1 LNLPKPLTVD
11 DAAYYY
17 FARHI
22 AADPLHPYDFQMFWY
37 EWPQPANTVLAP
49 PVLPY
54 WWSLALHLFGDR
66 PWLWKLWLLPFSILL
81 AGSLDALYRRF
92 AHGMERPLVWLTI
105 LSPLF
110 LPSLNLMLDVPA
122 VALGLMALALFF
134 RACGRR
140 SGAQALLAGFVAG
153 LAMQTKYTALLLP
166 AIMLLY
172 AVRFRRQRLG
182 VMAAALA
189 GALFAGW
196 ELVLVSQ
203 HGRSHFSANLP
214 EYSTAMWLDVKS
226 GIAQA
231 LLPML
236 GGVTPVLTLLGLTAL
251 GCRRTLI
258 AAIAG
263 AFALGYL
270 LVASID
276 IEFLRLSPT
285 TGVWR
290 PVEQGVF
297 YVYGLALAA
306 TILTVVWQ
314 LCFAP
319 ISDGSS
325 VYERLTHFLAMWLV
339 LEVLGYFALTPFP
352 AARRVMG
359 LFVIST
365 LLVGRLAAQTCA
377 LPERRGLVRAV
388 VLGGAA
394 LALLFYGVD
403 LTDAFAQK
411 RAPEA
416 AAQYI
421 AEHRDDGS
429 ANPTVWYVGH
439 WGFQFYAEGLGMK
452 PVVPYHPDAKY
463 SVLQPGDW
471 LVVPEERWNQQT
483 IVIDPHAAHEQR
495 EIAIED
501 ALPLRTVQSF
511 YGGYVPLEHHTGPR
525 IRVTIYRIT
534 TPWTPTA
541 RLE

>member
-1 LNLPKPLTVD
+1 VD

-37 EWPQPANTVLAP
+37 EWPQPGNTVLAP

-66 PWLWKLWLLPFSILL
+66 PWLWKLWLLPFSILF

-122 VALGLMALALFF
+122 VALGLTALALFF
-134 RACGRR
+134 HACGRR
-140 SGAQALLAGFVAG
+140 SGAQAVLAGFVAG
-153 LAMQTKYTALLLP
+153 LAMQTKYTALLVP

-172 AVRFRRQRLG
+172 AVWFRRQRLG

-189 GALFAGW
+189 GVLFAGW
-196 ELVLVSQ
+196 ELVLVFQ

-214 EYSTAMWLDVKS
+214 EYSTATWLDVKS
-226 GIAQA
+226 GVAQA

-236 GGVTPVLTLLGLTAL
+236 GGVAPAVTLLGLTAL
-251 GCRRTLI
+251 GCRRAVI
-258 AAIAG
+258 ARCGGI
-263 AFALGYL
+263 FALGFL
-270 LVASID
+270 LVACLD
-276 IEFLRLSPT
+276 MEFLLLPRT
-285 TGVWR
+285 TWVWR
-290 PVEQGVF
+290 PVEQIVF
-297 YVYGLALAA
+297 YACGLALAA
-306 TILTVVWQ
+306 TILAVVWK
-314 LCFAP
+314 LCFAQ
-319 ISDGSS
+319 INHGNSL
-325 VYERLTHFLAMWLV
+325 YERLTHFLAMWLV

-365 LLVGRLAAQTCA
+365 LLAGRLAAQTCA
-377 LPERRGLVRAV
+377 SPERRGLVRTI

-394 LALLFYGVD
+394 LGLLFYGVD

-421 AEHRDDGS
+421 AEHRDGDGS
-429 ANPTVWYVGH
+429 ADPTIWYVGH
-439 WGFQFYAEGLGMK
+439 WGFQFYAERLGMK

-483 IVIDPHAAHEQR
+483 IVVDPHAAHGQR

-501 ALPLRTVQSF
+501 GLPLRTVQCF

-525 IRVTIYRIT
+525 IRITIYRIT
-534 TPWTPTA
+534 TAWTPMA